1 MKGLLNDIFTKYGIK
16 KIRSLKENAVMECI
30 DGNMHIDGFEV
41 ILSKK
46 GLSDGYDCLICSDD
60 YTSFNDCKIE
70 IVE

>member
-16 KIRSLKENAVMECI
+16 KIRSLKDNAVMECI

-46 GLSDGYDCLICSDD
+46 SLEEYECVFYSDGTYAIDGCR
-60 YTSFNDCKIE
+60 IE
-70 IVE
+70 VVE